1 MDKQWVENKN
11 EELKR
16 EIEHDKKMLYDEILN
31 ADFLPG
37 KEKKNLIKKFNKKDY
52 GYITNCCEEECI
64 TRLID
69 CEEKERIRIK
79 PLLDQLADVARKLD
93 SYELCE

>member
-31 ADFLPG
+31 AVFLLH
-37 KEKKNLIKKFNKKDY
+37 KEKKK
-52 GYITNCCEEECI
+52 G
-64 TRLID
+64 
-69 CEEKERIRIK
+69 
-79 PLLDQLADVARKLD
+79 V
-93 SYELCE
+93 